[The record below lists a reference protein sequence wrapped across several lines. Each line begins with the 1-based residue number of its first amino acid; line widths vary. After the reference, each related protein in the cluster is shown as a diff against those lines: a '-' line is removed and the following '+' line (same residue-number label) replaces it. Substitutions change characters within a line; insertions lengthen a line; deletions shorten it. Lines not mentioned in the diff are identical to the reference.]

1 MELLVKLPQNIFY
14 IDDKV
19 VEYAIDKTKQLKQYF
34 PNIKYG
40 FILIDEKDKKLFYE
54 ALSIMDS
61 INLDSKQNTWINKI
75 NKKYEVLFI
84 LNDFKYFTLVGKDG
98 LVFSPIQDITPEDVG
113 KLEFYSFDLS
123 KEKKAENKKRKI
135 EIYKNTLEL
144 CKNNHHLKTQ
154 TISSIEKT
162 ASYLQDSKFL
172 DIHYNQHAKTM
183 NVIVSNKKFLDAACE
198 YSLKGQRVAVVNLSK
213 DLEFE
218 DNDLYWCTNL
228 FPILN
233 SIQENK
239 KKIFKEELYYIPQI
253 TVFKTSTQFPRL
265 LNEDQWFNIDVISN
279 SSFELKNDTYK
290 DNELYK
296 YYEFKW
302 HQILDIATLKKR
314 DVVIIKDFGCDQSNI
329 ELIQIISKALRNI
342 LKDYKNTFK
351 TIEFAF
357 DGINCEEVYS
367 ILKKQMEGWWLE

>member
-1 MELLVKLPQNIFY
+1 MELLVKLPQNTFY
-14 IDDKV
+14 VDDKP

-61 INLDSKQNTWINKI
+61 INLDSKQNTWRNKI

-84 LNDFKYFTLVGKDG
+84 LNDFKYFTLAGKEG
-98 LVFSPIQDITPEDVG
+98 LIFSPIQDITPEDVE
-113 KLEFYSFDLS
+113 KIEFFSFDFS
-123 KEKKAENKKRKI
+123 EEKNAENKKRKI

-218 DNDLYWCTNL
+218 DNGLYCCTNL
-228 FPILN
+228 FPVLN

-239 KKIFKEELYYIPQI
+239 KQIFKEELYYIPQI
-253 TVFKTSTQFPRL
+253 TVFKTSTQYPRL

-314 DVVIIKDFGCDQSNI
+314 DVVVIKDFGCKQSNI

>member
-1 MELLVKLPQNIFY
+1 MELLVKLPQNTFY
-14 IDDKV
+14 VDDKP

-61 INLDSKQNTWINKI
+61 INLDSKQNTWRNKI

-84 LNDFKYFTLVGKDG
+84 LNDFKYFTLAGKEG
-98 LVFSPIQDITPEDVG
+98 LIFSPIQDITPEDVE
-113 KLEFYSFDLS
+113 KIEFFSFDLS
-123 KEKKAENKKRKI
+123 EEKKAENKKRKI

-218 DNDLYWCTNL
+218 DNGLYCCTNL
-228 FPILN
+228 FPVLN

-239 KKIFKEELYYIPQI
+239 KQIFKEELYYIPQI
-253 TVFKTSTQFPRL
+253 TVFKTSTQYPRL

-314 DVVIIKDFGCDQSNI
+314 DVVVIKDFGCKQSNI

-367 ILKKQMEGWWLE
+367 ILKNKWKDGG

>member
-14 IDDKV
+14 VDDKA

-40 FILIDEKDKKLFYE
+40 FILIDEKDKKLFCE

-61 INLDSKQNTWINKI
+61 INLDSKQNTWRNKI

-84 LNDFKYFTLVGKDG
+84 LNDFKYFTLAGKEG
-98 LVFSPIQDITPEDVG
+98 LIFSPIQDITPEDVE
-113 KLEFYSFDLS
+113 KIEFFSFGLS
-123 KEKKAENKKRKI
+123 EEKKAENKKRKI

-218 DNDLYWCTNL
+218 DNGLYCCTNL
-228 FPILN
+228 FPVLN

-239 KKIFKEELYYIPQI
+239 KQIFKEELYYIPQI
-253 TVFKTSTQFPRL
+253 TVFKTSTQYPRL

-314 DVVIIKDFGCDQSNI
+314 DVVVIKDFGCKQSNI

>member
-1 MELLVKLPQNIFY
+1 MAKLPQNIFY
-14 IDDKV
+14 VDDKP
-19 VEYAIDKTKQLKQYF
+19 VEYAVDKTKQLKQYF

-40 FILIDEKDKKLFYE
+40 FILIDEKDKKLFHE
-54 ALSIMDS
+54 AISIMDS
-61 INLDSKQNTWINKI
+61 INLDSKQNTWRNKI

-84 LNDFKYFTLVGKDG
+84 LNDFKYFTLVGKEG
-98 LVFSPIQDITPEDVG
+98 LVFSPIQDITPEDVE
-113 KLEFYSFDLS
+113 KIEFYSFDLNE
-123 KEKKAENKKRKI
+123 EKKAENKKRKI

-183 NVIVSNKKFLDAACE
+183 NVIVSNKKFLDVVRE
-198 YSLKGQRVAVVNLSK
+198 YSLKGQRVAVIDLSK
-213 DLEFE
+213 NSEFE
-218 DNDLYWCTNL
+218 DNDLYCCTNL
-228 FPILN
+228 FPVLN

-239 KKIFKEELYYIPQI
+239 KQIFKEELYYIPQI

-279 SSFELKNDTYK
+279 SSFELKNDIYK

-302 HQILDIATLKKR
+302 RQILDIATLKKR
-314 DVVIIKDFGCDQSNI
+314 DVVIIKDVGCDQSNI
-329 ELIQIISKALRNI
+329 ELIQIISRALKNI

-351 TIEFAF
+351 TIEVVF
-357 DGINCEEVYS
+357 DGIDCQEVYH

>member
-1 MELLVKLPQNIFY
+1 M
-14 IDDKV
+14 
-19 VEYAIDKTKQLKQYF
+19 
-34 PNIKYG
+34 
-40 FILIDEKDKKLFYE
+40 
-54 ALSIMDS
+54 
-61 INLDSKQNTWINKI
+61 
-75 NKKYEVLFI
+75 
-84 LNDFKYFTLVGKDG
+84 
-98 LVFSPIQDITPEDVG
+98 
-113 KLEFYSFDLS
+113 
-123 KEKKAENKKRKI
+123 
-135 EIYKNTLEL
+135 
-144 CKNNHHLKTQ
+144 
-154 TISSIEKT
+154 
-162 ASYLQDSKFL
+162 
-172 DIHYNQHAKTM
+172 KTM
-183 NVIVSNKKFLDAACE
+183 IFIVVQIYFLFLILFKK
-198 YSLKGQRVAVVNLSK
+198 
-213 DLEFE
+213 
-218 DNDLYWCTNL
+218 
-228 FPILN
+228 I
-233 SIQENK
+233 K
-239 KKIFKEELYYIPQI
+239 KQIFKEELYYIPQI